1 LSEGDGEDTSVQAEK
16 TRLIDLRDAMRV
28 LFLTE
33 AAANIGGGHLMRC
46 LTLAVEL
53 ARGGADV
60 RFAVNKDAPRFA
72 PALERAGFAFTTV
85 RALPDAA
92 EIAARQGG
100 VDTIVCDSYEFDA
113 ELERSLRTIAG
124 KIVVIDDLADRPHK
138 CDLLID
144 ATFGR
149 SAQDYRD
156 LVSPETVIL
165 AGARYA
171 LLRPEFAALRGE
183 SLARRAAGGGVNRI
197 LVSLGLTDIGGITAR
212 VVAALL
218 EAELK
223 AQIDVVIG
231 PRVQSRAVLEAIA
244 ARASRMELHIDPPNI
259 ARLMTNA
266 DIAIG
271 AGGTTSW
278 ERCCLGLPTVLVVLA
293 DNQRL
298 IGEKLG
304 KAGAVRPIPDVTDAH
319 LVEVTHTIIELSN
332 DENARGKMV
341 RAAATIIDGRGAGH
355 ATEAIYALMKQNTPA
370 DVRE

>member
-1 LSEGDGEDTSVQAEK
+1 
-16 TRLIDLRDAMRV
+16 MRV

-33 AAANIGGGHLMRC
+33 AAAHIGGGHLMRC
-46 LTLAVEL
+46 LTLAGEL

-60 RFAVNKDAPRFA
+60 RFAVNKDAQRFA
-72 PALERAGFAFTTV
+72 PSVERAGFAFTTV
-85 RALPDAA
+85 RALADAA

-100 VDTIVCDSYEFDA
+100 VDTIVCNSYKFEA
-113 ELERSLRTIAG
+113 ELERSLRTIAA
-124 KIVVIDDLADRPHK
+124 KIVVIDDLANRPDH

-144 ATFGR
+144 ATLGR
-149 SAQDYRD
+149 AAQDYRD

-165 AGARYA
+165 AGERYA

-183 SLARRAAGGGVNRI
+183 SLARRAAGGSVKRI

-212 VVAALL
+212 VAAALL
-218 EAELK
+218 EADLK

-231 PRVQSRAVLEAIA
+231 PRVQSRAALEAMA
-244 ARASRMELHIDPPNI
+244 AGDSRMELHIDPANM

-298 IGEKLG
+298 IGERLG
-304 KAGAVRPIPDVTDAH
+304 RVGAVRPITGATDAH
-319 LVEVTHTIIELSN
+319 LVEITHAIFELSN
-332 DENARGKMV
+332 DEYARGKMI
-341 RAAATIIDGRGAGH
+341 RAAATIIDGRGAVL
-355 ATEAIYALMKQNTPA
+355 ATEAIYALMKQDAPA
-370 DVRE
+370 DARE